1 MAAYY
6 STADTDLHHY
16 YHQPYT
22 GQPSLQPQAQ
32 EYLSTLTTFRHSFD
46 LGYST
51 TTMYPRGDLD
61 AGSEHL
67 RAGDTD
73 HSSDSG
79 VPSDTMDDFSSD
91 LSPSSGLHTPT
102 CLQEYLAPGGDTG
115 GWHQEGREDKP
126 LSAWKLKQL
135 RLTPAGIR
143 KRRRDANNRERKRM
157 NGLNEAFE
165 RLREAVPGSG
175 SEAGGGAKKLS
186 KMETLQ
192 MAQLYIRH
200 LATLLSQDQ
209 DQTPH

>member
-6 STADTDLHHY
+6 STDY
-16 YHQPYT
+16 YHHQSSYT
-22 GQPSLQPQAQ
+22 DRPSLQPQPQ

-46 LGYST
+46 LGYTSYSS
-51 TTMYPRGDLD
+51 TMYPRGDLD
-61 AGSEHL
+61 AGSEQL
-67 RAGDTD
+67 RAADTD

-79 VPSDTMDDFSSD
+79 VPSDTMETDFSSD
-91 LSPSSGLHTPT
+91 LSPGSGLHTPT
-102 CLQEYLAPGGDTG
+102 CPQEYLAPGHGDTLG
-115 GWHQEGREDKP
+115 CYEGGREDKP

-165 RLREAVPGSG
+165 RLREAVPGG
-175 SEAGGGAKKLS
+175 EEAGGKAKKLS
-186 KMETLQ
+186 KMDTLQ

-200 LATLLSQDQ
+200 LATLLSSDQ
-209 DQTPH
+209 DQTPR